1 MSEQDLYYANRENQ
15 RLFEINEQQQAR
27 AEKAEAER
35 DRLRVVRC
43 PDGKAHR
50 WDGDGMCLECH
61 NYATDLI
68 DAALQE
74 GSDE

>member
-27 AEKAEAER
+27 AEKAEAEL

-43 PDGKAHR
+43 PDGKTQHYR
-50 WDGDGMCLECH
+50 R
-61 NYATDLI
+61 
-68 DAALQE
+68 
-74 GSDE
+74 GSDGRMA